1 MTEEVDDRVED
12 KSVGFVTTARND
24 PSLRACLTT
33 SSLKEVGAKKAFVKS
48 YAFTCFGVC
57 ANSRKERPSK
67 SCASRH
73 WVVCRDPGRFGN
85 SPFLTPSPDVYHSSR
100 VKVKFLTKID
110 PLPDH
115 GWMSATET
123 YLALHHMFV

>member
-12 KSVGFVTTARND
+12 TSVGFLMMARSD

-33 SSLKEVGAKKAFVKS
+33 LSLKEVGAKKGFVKS

-73 WVVCRDPGRFGN
+73 WVVCRDPVRFGN
-85 SPFLTPSPDVYHSSR
+85 PSFLTPSSNFYHFSR
-100 VKVKFLTKID
+100 VEVKAFLTN
-110 PLPDH
+110 
-115 GWMSATET
+115 
-123 YLALHHMFV
+123 LAILILG